1 MTFPQADLDANSFAN
16 IIQTLSSNVFK
27 SRGIHGSDGSQ
38 AAKRC
43 WGQLAAK
50 NPDVVSEVPG
60 FPRCE
65 TGLSELALSHNLC
78 ECDCSKPGL
87 L

>member
-1 MTFPQADLDANSFAN
+1 MQIHLP
-16 IIQTLSSNVFK
+16 TLYKHSAPMSLSLVVYT
-27 SRGIHGSDGSQ
+27 SDGSHT
-38 AAKRC
+38 ATRC

-65 TGLSELALSHNLC
+65 AGLSERALSHNLC
-78 ECDCSKPGL
+78 ECDRSKPGL
-87 L
+87 P